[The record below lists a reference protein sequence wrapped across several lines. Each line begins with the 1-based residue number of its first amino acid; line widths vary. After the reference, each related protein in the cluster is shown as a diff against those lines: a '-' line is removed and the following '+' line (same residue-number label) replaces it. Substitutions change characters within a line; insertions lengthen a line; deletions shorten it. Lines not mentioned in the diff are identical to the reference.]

1 MCNMSRWKTQALAAF
16 TGDRIEIP
24 QNCVCTIWSGS
35 PVWLLYKTAEYPAL

>member
-24 QNCVCTIWSGS
+24 QSWC
-35 PVWLLYKTAEYPAL
+35 LYDMVREPGMVTLQDC